1 MFRIVIRL
9 FPLLFEHV
17 ALAEQKPVGRYP
29 ELLYHR
35 HDPID
40 FKEAFEQVF
49 PLDRGGA
56 TNKGITIG
64 TFRNFYGKDATVE
77 QLKNITDEQWL
88 HIFKSGYW
96 DKWKA
101 DDIEN
106 QSIADI
112 VVDWAWASGTATS
125 IKQVQKILGVAVD
138 GIVGNDT
145 LTAINTADQSS
156 LFDKIRSRRIEFV
169 ENIVKRD
176 PSQTR
181 FLKGW
186 KNRIN
191 SLTFSER

>member
-1 MFRIVIRL
+1 M
-9 FPLLFEHV
+9 
-17 ALAEQKPVGRYP
+17 AKA
-29 ELLYHR
+29 ELLKPFILR
-35 HDPID
+35 WEGGFVDD
-40 FKEAFEQVF
+40 

-64 TFRNFYGKDATVE
+64 TFRNFYGKEATVK

-88 HIFKSGYW
+88 HIFKCGFW

-101 DDIEN
+101 DDINN

-112 VVDWAWASGTATS
+112 VVDWAWASGTVTS

-145 LTAINTADQSS
+145 LTAINTADQRT
-156 LFDKIRSRRIEFV
+156 LFDKIHSRRIEFV

-191 SLTFSER
+191 SLTFSE

>member
-1 MFRIVIRL
+1 M
-9 FPLLFEHV
+9 
-17 ALAEQKPVGRYP
+17 AKA
-29 ELLYHR
+29 ELLKPFILR
-35 HDPID
+35 WEGGFVDD
-40 FKEAFEQVF
+40 

-64 TFRNFYGKDATVE
+64 TFRSFYGKDATVE

-106 QSIADI
+106 QSM
-112 VVDWAWASGTATS
+112 
-125 IKQVQKILGVAVD
+125 D

-145 LTAINTADQSS
+145 LTAINSADQRS
-156 LFDKIRSRRIEFV
+156 LFVKIHSRRIEFV

-176 PSQTR
+176 HSQAR

-191 SLTFSER
+191 SLTFSEQ

>member
-1 MFRIVIRL
+1 M
-9 FPLLFEHV
+9 
-17 ALAEQKPVGRYP
+17 AKA
-29 ELLYHR
+29 ELLKPFILKWEGGFV
-35 HDPID
+35 DD
-40 FKEAFEQVF
+40 

-77 QLKNITDEQWL
+77 QLKHITDEQWL

-112 VVDWAWASGTATS
+112 VVDWAWASGTVTS

-138 GIVGNDT
+138 GIVGDDT
-145 LTAINTADQSS
+145 LTAINIAGQRS
-156 LFDKIRSRRIEFV
+156 LFVKIHNRRIEFV

-176 PSQTR
+176 PSQAR

-191 SLTFSER
+191 SLTFSEQ

>member
-1 MFRIVIRL
+1 M
-9 FPLLFEHV
+9 
-17 ALAEQKPVGRYP
+17 AKA
-29 ELLYHR
+29 ELLKPFILR
-35 HDPID
+35 WEGGFVDD
-40 FKEAFEQVF
+40 

-101 DDIEN
+101 DEIEN

-112 VVDWAWASGTATS
+112 VVDWAWASGTVTS

-145 LTAINTADQSS
+145 LTAINIAGQRS
-156 LFDKIRSRRIEFV
+156 LFDKIRSMRIEFV
-169 ENIVKRD
+169 ENIVKRN
-176 PSQTR
+176 PSQSR

-191 SLTFSER
+191 SLTFSEQ

>member
-1 MFRIVIRL
+1 M
-9 FPLLFEHV
+9 
-17 ALAEQKPVGRYP
+17 AKA
-29 ELLYHR
+29 ELLKPFILR
-35 HDPID
+35 WEGGFVDD
-40 FKEAFEQVF
+40 

-145 LTAINTADQSS
+145 LTAINISVQRS

-169 ENIVKRD
+169 ENIVKRN
-176 PSQTR
+176 PTQSR

-191 SLTFSER
+191 SLTFSE

>member
-1 MFRIVIRL
+1 MAKA
-9 FPLLFEHV
+9 E
-17 ALAEQKPVGRYP
+17 ALKPFILRWEGGFV
-29 ELLYHR
+29 
-35 HDPID
+35 DD
-40 FKEAFEQVF
+40 

-101 DDIEN
+101 DNIEN
-106 QSIADI
+106 QSIANI
-112 VVDWAWASGTATS
+112 VVDWAWGSGAATS

-138 GIVGNDT
+138 GIVGDDT
-145 LTAINTADQSS
+145 LTAINIAGQRS
-156 LFDKIRSRRIEFV
+156 LFVKIHNRRIEFV

-176 PSQTR
+176 PSQAR

-191 SLTFSER
+191 SLTFSE

>member
-1 MFRIVIRL
+1 M
-9 FPLLFEHV
+9 
-17 ALAEQKPVGRYP
+17 AKT
-29 ELLYHR
+29 ELLKPFILR
-35 HDPID
+35 WEGGFVDD
-40 FKEAFEQVF
+40 

-145 LTAINTADQSS
+145 LTAINIAVQRS

-169 ENIVKRD
+169 ENIVKRN
-176 PSQTR
+176 PTQSR

-191 SLTFSER
+191 SLTFSE

>member
-1 MFRIVIRL
+1 M
-9 FPLLFEHV
+9 
-17 ALAEQKPVGRYP
+17 AKA
-29 ELLYHR
+29 ELLKPFILKWEGGFV
-35 HDPID
+35 DD
-40 FKEAFEQVF
+40 

-77 QLKNITDEQWL
+77 QLKHITDEQWL

-101 DDIEN
+101 DDIDN

-112 VVDWAWASGTATS
+112 VVDWAWASGTVTS

-145 LTAINTADQSS
+145 LTAINIAGQRS
-156 LFDKIRSRRIEFV
+156 LFAKSTAGASSSWRTS
-169 ENIVKRD
+169 
-176 PSQTR
+176 
-181 FLKGW
+181 
-186 KNRIN
+186 
-191 SLTFSER
+191 

>member
-1 MFRIVIRL
+1 M
-9 FPLLFEHV
+9 
-17 ALAEQKPVGRYP
+17 AKA
-29 ELLYHR
+29 ELLKPFILR
-35 HDPID
+35 WEGGFVDD
-40 FKEAFEQVF
+40 

-64 TFRNFYGKDATVE
+64 TFRNFYGKEATVE
-77 QLKNITDEQWL
+77 QLKNITGEQWL
-88 HIFKSGYW
+88 HIFKCGYW

-101 DDIEN
+101 DDIKN

-112 VVDWAWASGTATS
+112 VVDWAWASGTITS
-125 IKQVQKILGVAVD
+125 IKQVQEILGVAVD

-145 LTAINTADQSS
+145 LTAINTADQRS
-156 LFDKIRSRRIEFV
+156 LFDKIHSRRIEFV
-169 ENIVKRD
+169 ENIVKRN
-176 PSQTR
+176 PSQSR

>member
-1 MFRIVIRL
+1 M
-9 FPLLFEHV
+9 
-17 ALAEQKPVGRYP
+17 AKA
-29 ELLYHR
+29 ELLKPFILR
-35 HDPID
+35 WEGGFVDD
-40 FKEAFEQVF
+40 

-64 TFRNFYGKDATVE
+64 TFRNFYGKEATVE

-88 HIFKSGYW
+88 HIFKCGFW

-101 DDIEN
+101 DDINN

-112 VVDWAWASGTATS
+112 VVDWAWASGTVTS

-145 LTAINTADQSS
+145 LTAINTADQCT
-156 LFDKIRSRRIEFV
+156 LFDKIHSRRIEFV

-191 SLTFSER
+191 SLTFSE

>member
-1 MFRIVIRL
+1 M
-9 FPLLFEHV
+9 
-17 ALAEQKPVGRYP
+17 AKA
-29 ELLYHR
+29 ELLKPFILSWEGGFV
-35 HDPID
+35 DD
-40 FKEAFEQVF
+40 

-106 QSIADI
+106 QSIANI
-112 VVDWAWASGTATS
+112 VVDWAWGSGAATS

-138 GIVGNDT
+138 GIVGDDT
-145 LTAINTADQSS
+145 LTAINIAGQRS
-156 LFDKIRSRRIEFV
+156 LFVKIHNRRIEFV

-176 PSQTR
+176 PSQAR

-191 SLTFSER
+191 SLTFSE

>member
-1 MFRIVIRL
+1 M
-9 FPLLFEHV
+9 
-17 ALAEQKPVGRYP
+17 AKA
-29 ELLYHR
+29 ELLKPFILR
-35 HDPID
+35 WEGGFVDD
-40 FKEAFEQVF
+40 

-88 HIFKSGYW
+88 RIFKSGYW

-156 LFDKIRSRRIEFV
+156 LFDKIRNRRIEFV

-176 PSQTR
+176 PSQAR

-191 SLTFSER
+191 SLTFSE

>member
-1 MFRIVIRL
+1 M
-9 FPLLFEHV
+9 
-17 ALAEQKPVGRYP
+17 AKA
-29 ELLYHR
+29 ELLKPFILR
-35 HDPID
+35 WEGGFVDD
-40 FKEAFEQVF
+40 

-106 QSIADI
+106 QSIANI
-112 VVDWAWASGTATS
+112 VVDWAWGSGAATS

-138 GIVGNDT
+138 GIVGDDT
-145 LTAINTADQSS
+145 LTAINIAGQRN
-156 LFDKIRSRRIEFV
+156 LFVKIHNRRIEFV

-176 PSQTR
+176 PSQAR

-191 SLTFSER
+191 SLTFSE

>member
-1 MFRIVIRL
+1 M
-9 FPLLFEHV
+9 
-17 ALAEQKPVGRYP
+17 AKA
-29 ELLYHR
+29 ELLKPFILR
-35 HDPID
+35 WEGGFVDD
-40 FKEAFEQVF
+40 

-77 QLKNITDEQWL
+77 QLKHITDEQWL

-112 VVDWAWASGTATS
+112 VVDWAWASGTVTS

-145 LTAINTADQSS
+145 LTAINTEYQRS
-156 LFDKIRSRRIEFV
+156 LFVKIHSRRIEFV
-169 ENIVKRD
+169 ENIVKRN
-176 PSQTR
+176 PSQSR

-191 SLTFSER
+191 SLTFSE

>member
-1 MFRIVIRL
+1 M
-9 FPLLFEHV
+9 
-17 ALAEQKPVGRYP
+17 AKA
-29 ELLYHR
+29 ELLKPFILKWEGGFV
-35 HDPID
+35 DD
-40 FKEAFEQVF
+40 

-77 QLKNITDEQWL
+77 QLKHITDEQWL

-112 VVDWAWASGTATS
+112 VVDWAWASGTVTS

-145 LTAINTADQSS
+145 LTAINTEYQRS
-156 LFDKIRSRRIEFV
+156 LFVKIHSRRIEFV

-176 PSQTR
+176 PSQAR

-191 SLTFSER
+191 SLTFSEQ

>member
-1 MFRIVIRL
+1 M
-9 FPLLFEHV
+9 
-17 ALAEQKPVGRYP
+17 AKA
-29 ELLYHR
+29 ELLKPFILR
-35 HDPID
+35 WEGGFVDD
-40 FKEAFEQVF
+40 

-77 QLKNITDEQWL
+77 QLKHITDEQWL

-112 VVDWAWASGTATS
+112 VVDWAWASGTVTS

-145 LTAINTADQSS
+145 LTAINIAGQRI
-156 LFDKIRSRRIEFV
+156 LFAKIHSRRIEFV

-176 PSQTR
+176 PSQAR

-191 SLTFSER
+191 SLTFSEQ

>member
-1 MFRIVIRL
+1 M
-9 FPLLFEHV
+9 
-17 ALAEQKPVGRYP
+17 AKA
-29 ELLYHR
+29 ELLKPFILKWEGGFV
-35 HDPID
+35 DD
-40 FKEAFEQVF
+40 

-77 QLKNITDEQWL
+77 QLKHITDEQWL

-112 VVDWAWASGTATS
+112 VVDWAWASGTVTS
-125 IKQVQKILGVAVD
+125 IKQVQKILGVAAD

-145 LTAINTADQSS
+145 LTAINTADQRI
-156 LFDKIRSRRIEFV
+156 LFDKIHSKRIEFV
-169 ENIVKRD
+169 ENIVKRN
-176 PSQTR
+176 PSQAR

-191 SLTFSER
+191 SLTFSEQ

>member
-1 MFRIVIRL
+1 M
-9 FPLLFEHV
+9 
-17 ALAEQKPVGRYP
+17 AKA
-29 ELLYHR
+29 ELLMPFILKWEGGFV
-35 HDPID
+35 DD
-40 FKEAFEQVF
+40 

-64 TFRNFYGKDATVE
+64 TFRSFYGKNATVE
-77 QLKNITDEQWL
+77 QLKNITDGQWL

-101 DDIEN
+101 NRISN

-112 VVDWAWASGTATS
+112 CVDWAWASGTATS
-125 IKQVQKILGVAVD
+125 IKQVQRILGVAVD

-145 LTAINTADQSS
+145 LTAINKADQRM
-156 LFDKIRSRRIEFV
+156 LFDKIHSKRIEFV
-169 ENIVKRD
+169 ENIVKNR

-191 SLTFSER
+191 SLKFSE

>member
-1 MFRIVIRL
+1 M
-9 FPLLFEHV
+9 
-17 ALAEQKPVGRYP
+17 AKA
-29 ELLYHR
+29 ELLKPFILR
-35 HDPID
+35 WEGGFVDD
-40 FKEAFEQVF
+40 

-145 LTAINTADQSS
+145 LTAINIAVQRS

-191 SLTFSER
+191 SLTFSE

>member
-1 MFRIVIRL
+1 M
-9 FPLLFEHV
+9 
-17 ALAEQKPVGRYP
+17 AKA
-29 ELLYHR
+29 ELLKPFILR
-35 HDPID
+35 WEGGFVDD
-40 FKEAFEQVF
+40 

-112 VVDWAWASGTATS
+112 VVDWAWASGTVTS

-138 GIVGNDT
+138 GIAGNDT
-145 LTAINTADQSS
+145 LTAINTADQRS
-156 LFDKIRSRRIEFV
+156 LFVKIHSRRIEFV

-176 PSQTR
+176 PSQAR

-191 SLTFSER
+191 SLTFSE